1 MDHQHT
7 TLADDLERMLASQ
20 SDRRQSLRW
29 LLAGAAALPLAGCG
43 GSGDGST
50 AVSSAA
56 AGTSGTSSTSGTSG
70 TGTATGSTGGTSTGT
85 GTSGATCAVIPEE
98 TGGPY
103 PGDGT
108 NSNGGGVANALTLSG
123 IVRSDIRTSVAPGSA
138 TAAGIPTTLKLQ
150 VVNVG
155 ASCADAAGAAVYLW
169 HCDRDGNYSMYA
181 NGLTKENYL
190 RGVQAADASGTVTFT
205 TIFPGCYAGRMP
217 HIHFEVYPSL
227 AKASSAANRV
237 KTSQFTFPLATLNEI
252 YATSSYSSSARNLS
266 SISYATDNVFSDGS
280 ALQMASVS
288 GDPVNGYVVKL
299 TIGVSLQA
307 PPAAAPGPIHR
318 SMRPAGT
325 GQSAPASAFSARS
338 SARIFSRS
346 VGRLRS
352 SAALRSHSALRV
364 IG

>member
-1 MDHQHT
+1 MDHHHEG
-7 TLADDLERMLASQ
+7 LAADLERLLETATS
-20 SDRRQSLRW
+20 RRQSLRW
-29 LLAGAAALPLAGCG
+29 LLSGMAALPLAGCG
-43 GSGDGST
+43 GGSVGNVDTST
-50 AVSSAA
+50 ASSSSVS
-56 AGTSGTSSTSGTSG
+56 
-70 TGTATGSTGGTSTGT
+70 TGSTGSSGSTSA
-85 GTSGATCAVIPEE
+85 SCAVIPEE

-108 NSNGGGVANALTLSG
+108 NSNGSGVANALTLAG
-123 IVRSDIRTSVAPGSA
+123 IVRSDIRSSVAPGSA

-150 VVNVG
+150 IVNVG

-227 AKASSAANRV
+227 ARASSAANRV

-288 GDPVNGYVVKL
+288 GDPVNGYVVTL
-299 TIGVSLQA
+299 TIGVSL
-307 PPAAAPGPIHR
+307 
-318 SMRPAGT
+318 
-325 GQSAPASAFSARS
+325 
-338 SARIFSRS
+338 
-346 VGRLRS
+346 
-352 SAALRSHSALRV
+352 
-364 IG
+364 